1 MSGADYFDDGQAIN
15 PFMDKTVKID
25 IEKAK
30 AEHQAI
36 AGALKSAGVEVKTVS
51 PPKDCQDGVY
61 TANWA
66 LVRGEKRCYLPC
78 PMPEKTKNHTP
89 KKY

>member
-30 AEHQAI
+30 A
-36 AGALKSAGVEVKTVS
+36 L
-51 PPKDCQDGVY
+51 
-61 TANWA
+61 N
-66 LVRGEKRCYLPC
+66 
-78 PMPEKTKNHTP
+78 TKQ
-89 KKY
+89 